1 MLSDEAPCR
10 GRGVVPAG
18 HDGRRRPESGADG
31 RTVRHVRPAG
41 AVHRH
46 VRSNA
51 SAGCPFDKPF
61 PNFTPAFSAP
71 TYLYAPCQRTLRL
84 TFPTPK
90 ASVQLFARSVIGAAP
105 VLRVTGHTVTGQT
118 LTVEVADP
126 SQWRPVTLA
135 PPAGVGA
142 IDYVDL
148 RAEGADVG
156 VDDLA
161 ISTAPQPD
169 SVLSSGPAARSEVTD
184 ATFEFSANR
193 PDVAG
198 FRCSLDGAAP
208 TPCSSPLTLTG
219 LAPGAHTFRVATVD
233 AYGAVDASPAERT
246 WTVLG
251 PAPETP
257 VRDGATPVVT
267 GEDAIDR
274 LRAAR
279 RALRVQ
285 PRRRTLHRLRD
296 PAHDARPRP
305 RPAHAGRARAERRR
319 AAGSHAAALRLRGA
333 RAALD
338 AGRGSERGR
347 RRPGPDPRLPGDAA
361 AGQRA
366 AGGRRADAG
375 DAALGHGLRQAAA
388 HGPLLAD
395 RPAAGLRAAEGRRR
409 PARRDD
415 RRRAPRPAGIGVGR

>member
-1 MLSDEAPCR
+1 MFMLRNEAPCR
-10 GRGVVPAG
+10 RSLLLCLLATTDAAAQSPA
-18 HDGRRRPESGADG
+18 P
-31 RTVRHVRPAG
+31 TLVRFDTFDPPGQYTGTFVEP
-41 AVHRH
+41 
-46 VRSNA
+46 

-71 TYLYAPCQRTLRL
+71 TYLYAPCKRTLRL

-90 ASVQLFARSVIGAAP
+90 ASVQLFARVVIGAAP

-169 SVLSSGPAARSEVTD
+169 SVLSSGPPARSEVTD
-184 ATFEFSANR
+184 GHLRLRRQPPRRRRLPLLAR
-193 PDVAG
+193 
-198 FRCSLDGAAP
+198 RRAP

-251 PAPETP
+251 AGA
-257 VRDGATPVVT
+257 RDAGQS
-267 GEDAIDR
+267 R
-274 LRAAR
+274 
-279 RALRVQ
+279 
-285 PRRRTLHRLRD
+285 RD
-296 PAHDARPRP
+296 P
-305 RPAHAGRARAERRR
+305 
-319 AAGSHAAALRLRGA
+319 RGH
-333 RAALD
+333 R
-338 AGRGSERGR
+338 RGR
-347 RRPGPDPRLPGDAA
+347 RRSTSGCPACPTSAA
-361 AGQRA
+361 STA
-366 AGGRRADAG
+366 A
-375 DAALGHGLRQAAA
+375 
-388 HGPLLAD
+388 PS
-395 RPAAGLRAAEGRRR
+395 P
-409 PARRDD
+409 PARPRT
-415 RRRAPRPAGIGVGR
+415 RCAASPRARIRSTCAR

>member
-1 MLSDEAPCR
+1 M
-10 GRGVVPAG
+10 
-18 HDGRRRPESGADG
+18 
-31 RTVRHVRPAG
+31 
-41 AVHRH
+41 
-46 VRSNA
+46 
-51 SAGCPFDKPF
+51 
-61 PNFTPAFSAP
+61 
-71 TYLYAPCQRTLRL
+71 
-84 TFPTPK
+84 
-90 ASVQLFARSVIGAAP
+90 QLFARAFIGAAP

-169 SVLSSGPAARSEVTD
+169 SVLSSGPTARSEVTD
-184 ATFEFSANR
+184 ATFEFAANR

-198 FRCSLDGAAP
+198 FRCSLDGAPPA
-208 TPCSSPLTLTG
+208 PCSSPLTLTG

-267 GEDAIDR
+267 GENAIDR

-279 RALRVQ
+279 RAATSAASTAA
-285 PRRRTLHRLRD
+285 PS
-296 PAHDARPRP
+296 PPARPRTRCAASP
-305 RPAHAGRARAERRR
+305 RARIRWTC
-319 AAGSHAAALRLRGA
+319 A
-333 RAALD
+333 RSSAD
-338 AGRGSERGR
+338 GR
-347 RRPGPDPRLPGDAA
+347 PDPTPQRYAFEVP
-361 AGQRA
+361 GQRSTQG
-366 AGGRRADAG
+366 AGANEADVDRDRIPDSQETLPLGNVPPVAGVRTLVTLLSGTVYVKLPRR
-375 DAALGHGLRQAAA
+375 
-388 HGPLLAD
+388 GPLLAG

-409 PARRDD
+409 PAGRDD
-415 RRRAPRPAGIGVGR
+415 RRRAPRQAGVAVGR